1 MYCPVCGA
9 ESTQGLNYCKRCG
22 SNLAAPT
29 NPIRSSENRPSVRVG
44 PVAGAAWATALATVA
59 VTLGG
64 LGIVFSYAFG
74 LLRPIYPGS
83 TPVSGA
89 AAIAGLMIMF
99 GSATVFG
106 TVALLIRLFSKVLGL
121 GQESH
126 DSNHFGKQQNTGE
139 HRPAQLPAPPPGIP
153 SVTEHT
159 TRTFEPRK
167 QESNALD

>member
-29 NPIRSSENRPSVRVG
+29 NPIKPGESRPRIRAS
-44 PVAGAAWATALATVA
+44 AGAAWAMALATVA

-64 LGIVFSYAFG
+64 LGIVFSNALY
-74 LLRPIYPGS
+74 LVRPTFPGS
-83 TPVSGA
+83 TSVAGA
-89 AAIAGLMIMF
+89 ATIAGLMIMF

-106 TVALLIRLFSKVLGL
+106 TVALLIRLFSKLLGF

-126 DSNHFGKQQNTGE
+126 DSDHLRKPHTFGE
-139 HRPAQLPAPPPGIP
+139 HRPVQLPSPPSGIS
-153 SVTEHT
+153 SVTEQT
-159 TRTFEPRK
+159 TRNFDPALYRDR
-167 QESNALD
+167 ES